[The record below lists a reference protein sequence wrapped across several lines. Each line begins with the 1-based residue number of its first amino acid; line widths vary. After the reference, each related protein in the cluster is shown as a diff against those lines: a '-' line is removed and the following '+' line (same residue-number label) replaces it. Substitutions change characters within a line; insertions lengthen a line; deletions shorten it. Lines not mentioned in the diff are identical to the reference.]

1 MAKVYSLMSWN
12 IEHFK
17 KTRDNQTQKR
27 IERITAKIR
36 EEDPDVFAIYE
47 VEGKDI
53 YETLVTTF
61 PGYTFHIT
69 EGPQVQEILVGVR
82 GDITA
87 FFTQKVA
94 FKSGVSVLRPGAL
107 LTLRINQVNYPI
119 LFLHLK
125 SKNDPR
131 SFGLRDDM
139 ISKAIKFK
147 KTLTQD
153 NIPPNYLF
161 IGDLNTMGMNYSFDR
176 GIDVDNELK
185 KSDNYASRYYKM
197 QRLDKTYLNTWS
209 NGTGS
214 SIPDSA
220 LDHCYATDHLNF
232 RLFENK
238 DSRPGTSPVDVRGW
252 VDTPNASAKDRWIS
266 EYSDHCYLYLE
277 VQDGNGT

>member
-1 MAKVYSLMSWN
+1 MARIYSLMSWN

-17 KTRDNQTQKR
+17 KTRDNQSQQR

-36 EEDPDVFAIYE
+36 EEDPDIFAIYE
-47 VEGKDI
+47 VEGKAIFD
-53 YETLVTTF
+53 TLVTSF

-82 GDITA
+82 GNITA

-107 LTLRINQVNYPI
+107 LTLRINDVNYPI

-209 NGTGS
+209 NGSVS

-220 LDHCYATDHLNF
+220 LDHCYATEHLNF
-232 RLFENK
+232 LQFNNK

-252 VDTPNASAKDRWIS
+252 ADEQTPAAKDDWIE

-277 VQDGNGT
+277 VHP

>member
-1 MAKVYSLMSWN
+1 MSWN

-17 KTRDNQTQKR
+17 KTRDDQTQQR
-27 IERITAKIR
+27 IDRITTKIR

-53 YETLVTTF
+53 YETLVSTF
-61 PGYTFHIT
+61 PGYSFHIT

-82 GDITA
+82 GSITA

-107 LTLRINQVNYPI
+107 LTLRINEVNYPI

-197 QRLDKTYLNTWS
+197 RRLETTYLNTWS
-209 NGTGS
+209 NGSGS

-220 LDHCYATDHLNF
+220 LDHCYAAEHLNF
-232 RLFENK
+232 LQFSNK
-238 DSRPGTSPVDVRGW
+238 DNRPGTSPVDVRGW
-252 VDTPNASAKDRWIS
+252 ADEQSPASRDDWI
-266 EYSDHCYLYLE
+266 EKYSDHCYLYLE
-277 VQDGNGT
+277 VHP